1 MLVIDKVHKTFHTGQ
16 SETLILDE
24 VNLEIKQGEF
34 IALLG
39 PSGCGKTTLL
49 NIIAGLE
56 KASSGHVF
64 LNGKEVVKPG
74 PDRGV
79 IFQESGLF
87 PWMTVEENIAFPMRQ
102 QSRFSKDYIKESVDR
117 YLRMVHLH
125 KYKDAM
131 PHQISGGMKQRAA
144 IARAFAMEPE
154 VLLMDEPFA
163 ALDEQ
168 TRLMLHYQLGRIW
181 QESKKTIVFVTHNIR
196 EALVLADRIIVM
208 ATQPGSLKKEFLIDE
223 SRPRD
228 FQNDILH
235 YHEKQIFDAL
245 GEEIDKVMKQ
255 EMGEGLYD
263 QKNRIHGSSDSY
275 MGGAI

>member
-1 MLVIDKVHKTFHTGQ
+1 MLTIKKVYKSFPGEKTDNLVLDGID
-16 SETLILDE
+16 
-24 VNLEIKQGEF
+24 LEIKTGEF
-34 IALLG
+34 VALLG
-39 PSGCGKTTLL
+39 PSGCGKTTLM
-49 NIIAGLE
+49 NIVAGLE
-56 KASSGHVF
+56 QASSGTVTLH
-64 LNGKEVVKPG
+64 GKEVTKPG

-87 PWMTVEENIAFPMRQ
+87 PWMTVEQNVAFPMKQ
-102 QSRFSKDYIKESVDR
+102 QSRFSKEYIKNSVDR

-125 KYKDAM
+125 KYRDAL
-131 PHQISGGMKQRAA
+131 PHQLSGGMKQRTA
-144 IARAFAMEPE
+144 IARTFAMEPE

-168 TRLMLHYQLGRIW
+168 TRMMLHYQLGKIW
-181 QESKKTIVFVTHNIR
+181 QESKKTIIFVTHNIR
-196 EALVLADRIIVM
+196 EALILADRIIVM
-208 ATQPGSLKKEFLIDE
+208 ATQPGKIKKEFIIEE

-255 EMGEGLYD
+255 EMGESIYA
-263 QKNRIHGSSDSY
+263 QKNRIHGDSDSY